1 VLDVTLEE
9 LKASNTEAV
18 RISSEYGRSSS
29 APKDVLS
36 PNQYQV
42 VKKGTVCEDT
52 KAGVYIDR
60 QQQGQKAKV
69 CTKTKCSLQFSYK
82 LPSPPARRI

>member
-1 VLDVTLEE
+1 M
-9 LKASNTEAV
+9 K
-18 RISSEYGRSSS
+18 I
-29 APKDVLS
+29 
-36 PNQYQV
+36 QV

-52 KAGVYIDR
+52 KVGVYIDG